1 MTTENW
7 ECLQVSEETKVP
19 GLQQASGNTGDT
31 MLNEMGI
38 GLKLRG
44 MKGFRSTK
52 TQIVEQFLKANDGWL
67 NKCLRHLK
75 QDWTKHG

>member
-1 MTTENW
+1 
-7 ECLQVSEETKVP
+7 
-19 GLQQASGNTGDT
+19 

-38 GLKLRG
+38 GLKLKS
-44 MKGFRSTK
+44 MKAFHSTK
-52 TQIVEQFLKANDGWL
+52 TQSVEQSLKANDGWL

>member
-1 MTTENW
+1 
-7 ECLQVSEETKVP
+7 
-19 GLQQASGNTGDT
+19 
-31 MLNEMGI
+31 MGVR
-38 GLKLRG
+38 LKLRS
-44 MKGFRSTK
+44 MKGFHITK